1 VPLSR
6 LPADRVRR
14 GRASIG
20 AAPVSAV
27 AEPPTVPSELPL
39 FDDDRPMDLL
49 RFSTAG
55 SVDDGKSTLIGRL
68 LYDTKQI
75 FEDQLAAIERTS
87 LRRGNAEVDLALLT
101 DGLRAEREQGIT
113 IDVAYRY
120 FATPHRKFIIA
131 DTPGHIQYTRN
142 MVTGASTADLAI
154 VLVDARQGVVEQS
167 RRHAFLTALL
177 GVPHLIVA
185 VNKMDLVGYEEAPFA
200 AVRDEFAAFAAG
212 LGVRDV
218 RYLPISA
225 LRGDNVVERSE
236 RMPWY
241 DGPALLP
248 LLEQVEV
255 RPPVDRRRR
264 FPVQLVIRPLDD
276 AHHDYRGYGGK
287 VESGVFRAGDDVL
300 VLPAGHRTRIAGVEL
315 FGTPIEG
322 AEAPMSVTITLD
334 DDLDISR
341 GDMLVGPD
349 DPPIVTQAFE
359 ATICWMADR
368 PLTAGRRYNLKH
380 TTRTVRALVDEV
392 VYRHDINS
400 LERHEHAESLG
411 LNEIGRVRLRTTAPL
426 FVDDYADN
434 RGTGSFI
441 LMEEA
446 TNDTVG
452 AGMISA
458 LDARSTIAHPEAP
471 SA

>member
-1 VPLSR
+1 
-6 LPADRVRR
+6 
-14 GRASIG
+14 
-20 AAPVSAV
+20 V
-27 AEPPTVPSELPL
+27 AEPPTRAADVE
-39 FDDDRPMDLL
+39 RGEMDLL

-120 FATPHRKFIIA
+120 FATPRRKFIIA

-177 GVPHLIVA
+177 AVPHLVVC
-185 VNKMDLVGYEEAPFA
+185 VNKMDLVGYEA
-200 AVRDEFAAFAAG
+200 AAFESVRDEFACFAAK

-225 LRGDNVVERSE
+225 LRGDNVVDLSP

-241 DGPALLP
+241 DGPALLTY
-248 LLEQVEV
+248 LEQVEV
-255 RPPVDRRRR
+255 HPPVDRRRR

-276 AHHDYRGYGGK
+276 AHHDYRGYAGK
-287 VESGVFRAGDDVL
+287 VESGAFRAGDEVL
-300 VLPAGHRTRIAGVEL
+300 VLPAGHRTRIASVEL
-315 FGTPIEG
+315 FGSPVAV
-322 AEAPMSVTITLD
+322 AEAPMSVTLTLEQ
-334 DDLDISR
+334 DLDISR

-349 DPPIVTQAFE
+349 DPPQPTQAFE
-359 ATICWMADR
+359 ATVCWMAER

-392 VYRHDINS
+392 LYRHDVNS
-400 LERHEHAESLG
+400 LERHEHADTLG

-426 FVDDYADN
+426 FVDDYTTN

-441 LMEEA
+441 LMDEA
-446 TNDTVG
+446 SNDTVG
-452 AGMISA
+452 AGMISGIVA
-458 LDARSTIAHPEAP
+458 GLTSDAGA
-471 SA
+471 